1 MSDAEVGQKRATR
14 ALYQAS
20 WSVIAWK
27 KALL

>member
-1 MSDAEVGQKRATR
+1 MSDAAEVKRAIR
-14 ALYQAS
+14 APYQAS